1 MILRFKNSVNSTTRI
16 GLNNYKPGT
25 VIIMKNPLIDI
36 TSQIL
41 SLPTAPYKENSVR
54 DFILDFCS
62 QRKMGLRQDEFG
74 NLIVFAK
81 KKYPTGS
88 LAFVA
93 NMDHPGFVVEKK
105 ATKGSTTALFYGGWD
120 HQQFKAAP
128 VSIFTDQG
136 PVSAQVSDWS
146 SAAKDK
152 TNRATL
158 KVSGEVSPGDL
169 GMWDIEPFKEE
180 SGFIYSR
187 ACNNLIGCALIL
199 NLIDSFAKKSQPLSF
214 YSVFTMSKE
223 AGHNGAKYVCSSEIL
238 PKKVIP
244 ISVETSGVLP
254 VAPMGEGVVVR
265 VGDSHSIFTPEITQ
279 FLLETSQQ
287 IQNKDKAFKF
297 QRKLMDTGRCEGS
310 IFSSFNYRTGAIS
323 IPLGNYYNQNSETG
337 KTEAEYVSVFD
348 MECASKL
355 MSKLVDNTPKASA
368 IIKRPL
374 PRYKEE
380 KGSMGQKFLV

>member
-1 MILRFKNSVNSTTRI
+1 MILRFKESVISTSRI
-16 GLNNYKPGT
+16 GFNNYKPGT

-36 TSQIL
+36 TSQLL
-41 SLPTAPYKENSVR
+41 SLPTAPFKENSVR

-88 LAFVA
+88 LAFISQ
-93 NMDHPGFVVEKK
+93 MDHPGFIVEKK

-120 HQQFKAAP
+120 QQQFKAVP
-128 VSIFTDQG
+128 VSISTAQG
-136 PVSAQVSDWS
+136 PVIAQVSDWS
-146 SAAKDK
+146 PAAKDK
-152 TNRATL
+152 ANRATL
-158 KVSGEVSPGDL
+158 TLSGEVSPGDP
-169 GMWDIEPFKEE
+169 GMWDIEPFREE
-180 SGFIYSR
+180 NGFIYGR
-187 ACNNLIGCALIL
+187 ACSNLIGCALIL
-199 NLIDSFAKKSQPLSF
+199 NLIDSFARKSLPLSF
-214 YSVFTMSKE
+214 YAIFTVSKE

-238 PKKVIP
+238 PKKVIS
-244 ISVETSGVLP
+244 ISVETSRALP
-254 VAPMGEGVVVR
+254 VAPIGEGVVIR
-265 VGDSHSIFTPEITQ
+265 VGDSQSIFTPEITQ

-287 IQNKDKAFKF
+287 IQTRDKEFKF
-297 QRKLMDTGRCEGS
+297 QRKLMDTEKCEGS
-310 IFSSFNYRTGAIS
+310 IFFNFNYRTGAIA
-323 IPLGNYYNQNSETG
+323 IPLGNYYNQNVESG
-337 KTEAEYVSVFD
+337 KTDAEYVSVFD
-348 MECASKL
+348 MECAAKL